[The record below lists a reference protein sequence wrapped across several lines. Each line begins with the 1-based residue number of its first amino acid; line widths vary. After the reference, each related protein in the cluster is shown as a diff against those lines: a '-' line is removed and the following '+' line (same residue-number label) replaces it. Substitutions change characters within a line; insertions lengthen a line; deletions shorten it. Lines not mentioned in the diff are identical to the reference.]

1 MGPSMPGWSES
12 PWEKLMTEETINF
25 EESFQRLQDTIAA
38 LEQGGLP
45 LDVAIDQ
52 FENAIQIAT
61 RCRELLD
68 KAELRVT
75 KLVES
80 ELIADE
86 YVDDDDDD
94 ETED

>member
-1 MGPSMPGWSES
+1 
-12 PWEKLMTEETINF
+12 MTEETINF
-25 EESFQRLQDTIAA
+25 EESFQRLHETIAA
-38 LEQGGLP
+38 LDQAAYS

-52 FENAIQIAT
+52 FESAIQIAS

-86 YVDDDDDD
+86 YADAMD
-94 ETED
+94 ED